1 MVRIKYTTRPL
12 DGNIDTAHLTLSH
25 NNSINHLRE
34 HWGIEMGYMMWG
46 TISLMGAKKGGA
58 FQDKSNRHWHAALM
72 KGYSWMARV
81 AVPNKIVLWWPV
93 LMQISDP
100 VAIGTSGHVFIYVIS
115 SFIRLKQTSCRRFTG
130 KAKKTRTDI

>member
-1 MVRIKYTTRPL
+1 
-12 DGNIDTAHLTLSH
+12 
-25 NNSINHLRE
+25 
-34 HWGIEMGYMMWG
+34 
-46 TISLMGAKKGGA
+46 
-58 FQDKSNRHWHAALM
+58 
-72 KGYSWMARV
+72 MARV

-115 SFIRLKQTSCRRFTG
+115 SFIRLKQTSCRGFTG